1 MALNSNCYGSVVYKD
16 VIDYK
21 KVYSSSK
28 MIVKIDEKIFKYFF
42 TKLINLNFEIKYLI
56 LFLQDLSIYLTSSIF
71 SILFF
76 TFQKGFLIQSLI
88 IYLITSLIF
97 LIISSL
103 YFNVYKS
110 FLRYGEF
117 RNLLKTFSYVFI
129 SFCLTSFSIYFLLN
143 EIYLTFQKITFLSH
157 LLIFT
162 FIISSRIFIFF
173 IIKKYQKRKIVKKV
187 VVYGAGY
194 AGAQIAQN
202 QNYEIVAF
210 IDEDID
216 KVGRTLND
224 IKIYDSKSIKYLIK
238 KNNPD
243 FLLIAIP
250 SLTQKQRKKFINKFI
265 EFNIPI
271 KFYQVFLIYLLVR
284 IN

>member
-1 MALNSNCYGSVVYKD
+1 M
-16 VIDYK
+16 
-21 KVYSSSK
+21 
-28 MIVKIDEKIFKYFF
+28 
-42 TKLINLNFEIKYLI
+42 
-56 LFLQDLSIYLTSSIF
+56 
-71 SILFF
+71 
-76 TFQKGFLIQSLI
+76 
-88 IYLITSLIF
+88 
-97 LIISSL
+97 
-103 YFNVYKS
+103 
-110 FLRYGEF
+110 
-117 RNLLKTFSYVFI
+117 
-129 SFCLTSFSIYFLLN
+129 TSFSIYFLLN

-173 IIKKYQKRKIVKKV
+173 IIKKYQKRKIIKKV
-187 VVYGAGY
+187 VVYGAIRLF
-194 AGAQIAQN
+194 QIAQN

-243 FLLIAIP
+243 FVNCYPITNSA
-250 SLTQKQRKKFINKFI
+250 KKKFINKFI
-265 EFNIPI
+265 ELIFQL